1 VDANVFRM
9 GDVVGFEA
17 WLNNVVLFVVDTE
30 ELLNKSV
37 ENNDEAWLE
46 DLFAEKVTG
55 PAEPENRS
63 NGTSI
68 FGVAFLLTSFSGEV
82 ASED

>member
-1 VDANVFRM
+1 VDANVSRM
-9 GDVVGFEA
+9 GDVDGFEA
-17 WLNNVVLFVVDTE
+17 WLNNEVVFVVDTG

-37 ENNDEAWLE
+37 ENTEEAWLE
-46 DLFAEKVTG
+46 DLFAVKVTG
-55 PAEPENRS
+55 PAELENRS

-68 FGVAFLLTSFSGEV
+68 FGVAFLLASFSGEV